1 MASDKRRR
9 ELARAKAER
18 QAQRRTERQK
28 RTRRNQM
35 IGIIA
40 AGAVVAGAVVW
51 SAWPD
56 STQTAGAEATDETS
70 AEPSTDETSAEPS
83 TEVTP
88 GPVATPAGVSCSE
101 PGEPRQDG
109 RTWKKPADQK
119 LTGTADWVLNTNCG
133 RITVTLDADAA
144 PKNVNALAFLSDE
157 GYYSGNFC
165 HRLTTAGIFV
175 LQCGAPGADGTGDTG
190 FTVPDENLPADG
202 KNNYPAGSVAMA
214 NRGPDTASSQV
225 FLVYKNTTLPP
236 NYTIVGKVTGGLDV
250 VKYVAAGGVQAGS
263 SDASDGP
270 PAQPIVI
277 KTASIG
283 S

>member
-9 ELARAKAER
+9 ELARAKAQRQEKRREER
-18 QAQRRTERQK
+18 RR
-28 RTRRNQM
+28 RTRRNQT
-35 IGIIA
+35 IGIVA
-40 AGAVVAGAVVW
+40 AGAIVAGAIAW

-56 STQTAGAEATDETS
+56 STQTAGAEATEEADASASPS
-70 AEPSTDETSAEPS
+70 AEA
-83 TEVTP
+83 TP
-88 GPVATPAGVSCSE
+88 GPVATPAGVSCAE

-109 RTWKKPADQK
+109 RTWKKPADQH
-119 LTGTADWVLNTNCG
+119 LTGTAKWVLNTNCG
-133 RITVTLDADAA
+133 RITVSLDADAA
-144 PKNVNALAFLSDE
+144 PKNVNALAFLTEE
-157 GYYSGNFC
+157 GYYSGNYC

-175 LQCGAPGADGTGDTG
+175 LQCGAPGADGTGDIG

-202 KNNYPAGSVAMA
+202 KNNYPTGAVAMA
-214 NRGPDTASSQV
+214 NRGADTASSQV
-225 FLVYKNTTLPP
+225 FFVYKNTTLPP

-263 SDASDGP
+263 SDATDGP